1 MARGSADVGFNNLPG
16 KSSWTEQPEQSVI
29 TFYVCMCTRVCVC
42 GCSMQEVGNR
52 QTMLIM
58 MGNACCVVV
67 AVADAAAAAAR
78 EMQLITYADG
88 SHVGR
93 TACRNPGN

>member
-1 MARGSADVGFNNLPG
+1 
-16 KSSWTEQPEQSVI
+16 
-29 TFYVCMCTRVCVC
+29 
-42 GCSMQEVGNR
+42 MQEVGNR

-67 AVADAAAAAAR
+67 AVADAADAAAAAAR

>member
-1 MARGSADVGFNNLPG
+1 M
-16 KSSWTEQPEQSVI
+16 
-29 TFYVCMCTRVCVC
+29 C

-67 AVADAAAAAAR
+67 AVADADAADAAAAAAR

>member
-1 MARGSADVGFNNLPG
+1 
-16 KSSWTEQPEQSVI
+16 
-29 TFYVCMCTRVCVC
+29 
-42 GCSMQEVGNR
+42 MQEVGNR

-67 AVADAAAAAAR
+67 AVADADAAAAAAAR

>member
-1 MARGSADVGFNNLPG
+1 
-16 KSSWTEQPEQSVI
+16 
-29 TFYVCMCTRVCVC
+29 
-42 GCSMQEVGNR
+42 
-52 QTMLIM
+52 M

-67 AVADAAAAAAR
+67 AVADADAADAAAAAAR

>member
-1 MARGSADVGFNNLPG
+1 
-16 KSSWTEQPEQSVI
+16 
-29 TFYVCMCTRVCVC
+29 MCGR
-42 GCSMQEVGNR
+42 SMQEVANR

-67 AVADAAAAAAR
+67 AVADADAAAAAAR

>member
-29 TFYVCMCTRVCVC
+29 TVYVCVCVC
-42 GCSMQEVGNR
+42 GYSMQEVGNR

-67 AVADAAAAAAR
+67 AVSDADAAAAAR

>member
-1 MARGSADVGFNNLPG
+1 
-16 KSSWTEQPEQSVI
+16 
-29 TFYVCMCTRVCVC
+29 
-42 GCSMQEVGNR
+42 MQEVGNR

-67 AVADAAAAAAR
+67 AVADADAADAAAAAR

>member
-1 MARGSADVGFNNLPG
+1 
-16 KSSWTEQPEQSVI
+16 
-29 TFYVCMCTRVCVC
+29 
-42 GCSMQEVGNR
+42 MQEVGNR

-67 AVADAAAAAAR
+67 AVADVDAAAAR

>member
-1 MARGSADVGFNNLPG
+1 
-16 KSSWTEQPEQSVI
+16 
-29 TFYVCMCTRVCVC
+29 
-42 GCSMQEVGNR
+42 MQEVGNR

-67 AVADAAAAAAR
+67 AVADADAAAAAR

>member
-1 MARGSADVGFNNLPG
+1 
-16 KSSWTEQPEQSVI
+16 
-29 TFYVCMCTRVCVC
+29 
-42 GCSMQEVGNR
+42 MQEVGNR

-67 AVADAAAAAAR
+67 AVADADVAAAAR